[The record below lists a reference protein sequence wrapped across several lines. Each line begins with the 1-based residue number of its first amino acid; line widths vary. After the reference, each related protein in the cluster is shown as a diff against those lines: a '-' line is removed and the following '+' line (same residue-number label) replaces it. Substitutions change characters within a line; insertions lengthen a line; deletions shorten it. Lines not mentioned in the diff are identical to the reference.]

1 MSASKKKHPFD
12 FKTQYGL
19 GFDPQDDEIVV
30 DFFCGGGGAGTGLEM
45 GLGRK
50 VNVAKNHSAKAISM
64 HTINHPGAKHF
75 TTDVFDGDPDTE
87 CGGKAVGWFHMSPDC
102 THHSQAAGGQPR
114 KREIRNLSWIGL
126 KWAGKKKPR
135 VISLENVKQILQ
147 WGRLIAKR
155 DKATGRVIKLGGAI
169 AAPGEVVPVDQQF
182 LIPDPKQRGRTWRR
196 FVALLEGMGYVVE
209 WKVIKACDFGAP
221 TSRERLFMLARCD
234 GQPIVWPEPTHA
246 KKPAKAQKPWRT
258 AAECIDFSDLGKSIF
273 GRKKDL
279 APATLRRVA
288 KGMKKFVIDNATPFI
303 VPIANWSGET
313 VQSANQPLRTVNSY
327 PRGGAFSV
335 VSPVIA
341 PATHQGS
348 DRINDPLEPLPTV
361 TCANRGELTLISPT
375 LVQTGY
381 GERDGQEPR
390 VPGLDQPLGTVVAG
404 GVKHA
409 LTSAVLVGAGG
420 PEYSGK
426 PTAADQPVGSLLAQ
440 NHRGIAAA
448 SLVQLG
454 NGDKAGAAPRTA
466 DLHDPLGTIMASG
479 GKYGV
484 AAAHLVKFRF
494 DDAGKPLDEPLPTIT
509 SGGNYQ
515 RPAGAAHAMGI
526 ATAFMAQMNGG
537 FNTTAAKSLEDPMTT
552 VTNTGSQQQLV
563 TATLVTNTTGHAP
576 SDIEG
581 PVPTLT
587 TGQHHMLATAHLLH
601 LRGNCDARDSADPL
615 HTVSAGGTH
624 HGLVTAFMERQFGAS
639 VGQDLDEPA
648 PTITAGG
655 GGKSSLVSFE
665 LSPEHE
671 EGALRVAAFLISYY
685 GTENMSGCD
694 QPAPT
699 ITTKDRLGLVT
710 VMVKGTPYVIVDIRL
725 RMLQPAELYQAQGF
739 PTDYIITHGAD
750 GKPFTKTEQVHMC
763 GNSVSPPPMAALA
776 RANDPWRT
784 NVQHQVAA

>member
-1 MSASKKKHPFD
+1 MSAHQKKHPFD

-19 GFDPQDDEIVV
+19 GFNPQDDEIVV

-45 GLGRK
+45 GLGRT
-50 VNVAKNHSAKAISM
+50 VSVAKNHSPAAISM
-64 HTINHPGAKHF
+64 HTVNHPGAKHF

-147 WGRLIAKR
+147 WGPLVAKR
-155 DKATGRVIKLGGAI
+155 DKATGRIIKLVPGVNKKGKEVLVKVVAS
-169 AAPGEVVPVDQQF
+169 PGEIVPVGEQY
-182 LIPDPKQRGRTWRR
+182 LVPNPERKGSTWKR
-196 FVALLEGMGYVVE
+196 FVALLEQHGYVVE
-209 WKVIKACDFGAP
+209 WRVIKACDFGAP
-221 TSRERLFMLARCD
+221 TSRERLFMIARCD

-246 KKPAKAQKPWRT
+246 KRPAKGQKPWRT
-258 AAECIDFSDLGKSIF
+258 AAECIDFTDLGKSIL

-288 KGMKKFVIDNATPFI
+288 KGMKKFVIDNPAPFI

-313 VQSANQPLRTVNSY
+313 VQSANEPLRTVTSY
-327 PRGGAFSV
+327 PKGGAFSV

-375 LVQTGY
+375 LIQSGH
-381 GERDGQEPR
+381 GEREGQQPR
-390 VPGLDQPLGTVVAG
+390 VPGIDQPLGTVVAG

-409 LTSAVLVGAGG
+409 L
-420 PEYSGK
+420 
-426 PTAADQPVGSLLAQ
+426 
-440 NHRGIAAA
+440 
-448 SLVQLG
+448 
-454 NGDKAGAAPRTA
+454 
-466 DLHDPLGTIMASG
+466 
-479 GKYGV
+479 

-494 DDAGKPLDEPLPTIT
+494 NDAGKSLDEPLPTIT

-515 RPAGAAHAMGI
+515 RPAGAAHAMGVS
-526 ATAFMAQMNGG
+526 TVFMAQMNGG
-537 FNTTAAKSLEDPMTT
+537 FNTTHAKGVDEPMTT

-563 TATLVTNTTGHAP
+563 AASLV
-576 SDIEG
+576 
-581 PVPTLT
+581 
-587 TGQHHMLATAHLLH
+587 H
-601 LRGNCDARDSADPL
+601 LRGNCDARDPADPL
-615 HTVSAGGTH
+615 HTISAGGQH

-639 VGQDLDEPA
+639 VGQPLDEPA
-648 PTITAGG
+648 PTVTAGG
-655 GGKSSLVSFE
+655 GGKSSVVSLK

-685 GTENMSGCD
+685 GTENVSGAGE
-694 QPAPT
+694 PAPT
-699 ITTKDRLGLVT
+699 ITTKDRLALVT
-710 VMVKGTPYVIVDIRL
+710 VMVKGTPYVIVDICL
-725 RMLQPAELYQAQGF
+725 RMLKPSELYKAQGF
-739 PTDYIITHGAD
+739 PADYVITHGAD
-750 GKPFTKTEQVHMC
+750 GKPFTKTQQVHMC

-776 RANDPWRT
+776 RANDPWR
-784 NVQHQVAA
+784 VEAHRAVAA

>member
-1 MSASKKKHPFD
+1 MSAQQKKHPFD

-19 GFDPQDDEIVV
+19 GFNPQDDEIVV

-45 GLGRK
+45 GLGRA
-50 VNVAKNHSAKAISM
+50 VNVAKNHSPQAISM
-64 HTINHPGAKHF
+64 HTMNHPGAQHF
-75 TTDVFDGDPDTE
+75 TTDVFEGDPDTE

-126 KWAGKKKPR
+126 KWGGKKRPR

-155 DKATGRVIKLGGAI
+155 DKATGRVVTLDQVPHPTKKGKTTNRI
-169 AAPGEVVPVDQQF
+169 AAPGEQVPVSKQF
-182 LIPDPKQRGRTWRR
+182 LVPDPKQRGRTWRR

-209 WKVIKACDFGAP
+209 WKVIRACDFGAP
-221 TSRERLFMLARCD
+221 TSRERLFMIARCD

-246 KKPAKAQKPWRT
+246 KIPAKGQQKWKT
-258 AAECIDFSDLGKSIF
+258 AADCIDFTDLGKSIF

-279 APATLRRVA
+279 ASATLRRVA
-288 KGMKKFVIDNATPFI
+288 KGMKKFVIDSAAPFI

-313 VQSANQPLRTVNSY
+313 VQSAKEPLRTVTSY
-327 PRGGAFSV
+327 PKGGAFSV
-335 VSPVIA
+335 VSPIIA

-361 TCANRGELTLISPT
+361 SCANRGELTLISPT
-375 LVQTGY
+375 LIQSGY
-381 GERDGQEPR
+381 GERPGQVPR

-409 LTSAVLVGAGG
+409 L
-420 PEYSGK
+420 
-426 PTAADQPVGSLLAQ
+426 
-440 NHRGIAAA
+440 
-448 SLVQLG
+448 
-454 NGDKAGAAPRTA
+454 
-466 DLHDPLGTIMASG
+466 
-479 GKYGV
+479 

-494 DDAGKPLDEPLPTIT
+494 NDTGKALDEPLPTVT

-526 ATAFMAQMNGG
+526 STVFMAQMNGG
-537 FNTTAAKSLEDPMTT
+537 FNTTDAKSIEDPMTT

-563 TATLVTNTTGHAP
+563 AANLV
-576 SDIEG
+576 
-581 PVPTLT
+581 
-587 TGQHHMLATAHLLH
+587 H
-601 LRGNCDARDSADPL
+601 LRGNCDARDVNDPL
-615 HTVSAGGTH
+615 HTVSASGQH
-624 HGLVTAFMERQFGAS
+624 HGLVSAFMERAFGAS
-639 VGQDLDEPA
+639 VGQGLGEPA

-655 GGKSSLVSFE
+655 GGKSSLVSLT

-671 EGALRVAAFLISYY
+671 AGALRVAAFLISYY
-685 GTENMSGCD
+685 GTENISACD
-694 QPAPT
+694 SPAPT
-699 ITTKDRLGLVT
+699 ITTKDRLAMVT
-710 VMVKGTPYVIVDIRL
+710 VMVKGTPYVIVDICL
-725 RMLQPAELYQAQGF
+725 RMLKPSELYKAQGF
-739 PTDYIITHGAD
+739 PADYIISHGAD
-750 GKPFTKTEQVHMC
+750 GKPFTKTQQVHMC

-784 NVQHQVAA
+784 EQRQALAA

>member
-1 MSASKKKHPFD
+1 MSAKNIPHFH

-19 GFDPQDDEIVV
+19 GFHPQDDEIVV

-50 VNVAKNHSAKAISM
+50 VSVAKNHSAKAISM

-147 WGRLIAKR
+147 WGPLIAKR
-155 DKATGRVIKLGGAI
+155 DKETGRAIKLVTVLNAKGKEVI
-169 AAPGEVVPVDQQF
+169 EKVVAAPGEIVPVGQQF
-182 LIPDPKQRGRTWRR
+182 LVPDPKRRGTTWRR
-196 FVALLEGMGYVVE
+196 FVQLLEGMGYVVE
-209 WKVIKACDFGAP
+209 WRVIKACDFGAP
-221 TSRERLFMLARCD
+221 TSRERLFMIARCD

-246 KKPAKAQKPWRT
+246 KKPGKGQQKYRT

-273 GRKKDL
+273 GRKDEL
-279 APATLRRVA
+279 ADATKRRIA
-288 KGMKKFVIDNATPFI
+288 KGMKKFVIDNPAPFI
-303 VPIANWSGET
+303 VPIANWSTET
-313 VQSANQPLRTVNSY
+313 VQALDEPLRTVTSY
-327 PRGGAFSV
+327 PKGGAFSV

-348 DRINDPLEPLPTV
+348 DRINAPLVPLPTV
-361 TCANRGELTLISPT
+361 TCANRGELTLISPVMVT
-375 LVQTGY
+375 AAHGEGKPGGVQRWG
-381 GERDGQEPR
+381 DGSKSSA
-390 VPGLDQPLGTVVAG
+390 DPLGTV
-404 GVKHA
+404 
-409 LTSAVLVGAGG
+409 T
-420 PEYSGK
+420 
-426 PTAADQPVGSLLAQ
+426 
-440 NHRGIAAA
+440 
-448 SLVQLG
+448 
-454 NGDKAGAAPRTA
+454 
-466 DLHDPLGTIMASG
+466 ASG
-479 GKYGV
+479 GHSI
-484 AAAHLVKFRF
+484 ASAHLVKFRF
-494 DDAGKPLDEPLPTIT
+494 DDEGKALDEPLPTIT

-537 FNTTAAKSLEDPMTT
+537 FNTTDAKSLNDPMTT

-563 TATLVTNTTGHAP
+563 TA
-576 SDIEG
+576 S
-581 PVPTLT
+581 
-587 TGQHHMLATAHLLH
+587 LLH
-601 LRGNCDARDSADPL
+601 LRGNCDARAADEPL

-624 HGLVTAFMERQFGAS
+624 HGLMTAFMARQFGAS
-639 VGQDLDEPA
+639 VGQALTDPT

-685 GTENMSGCD
+685 GTENMSSCD
-694 QPAPT
+694 RPAPT

-725 RMLQPAELYQAQGF
+725 RMLQPAELYRAQGF
-739 PTDYIITHGAD
+739 PPDYIITHGAD

-776 RANDPWRT
+776 RANDPWR
-784 NVQHQVAA
+784 VAQRQAAAA

>member
-1 MSASKKKHPFD
+1 MTSLRKPPFD
-12 FKTQYGL
+12 FKTQYALGL
-19 GFDPQDDEIVV
+19 STQDDEIVV

-45 GLGRK
+45 GLGRA
-50 VNVAKNHSAKAISM
+50 VNVAKNHSTAAISM
-64 HTINHPGAKHF
+64 HTVNHPGAVHY

-126 KWAGKKKPR
+126 KWGGKKRPR

-155 DKATGRVIKLGGAI
+155 DNATGRVVKLSGDV

-209 WKVIKACDFGAP
+209 WKVIRACDFGAP
-221 TSRERLFMLARCD
+221 TSRERLFMIARCD

-246 KKPAKAQKPWRT
+246 KNPAKGQQKWKT
-258 AAECIDFSDLGKSIF
+258 AADCIDFTDLGKSIF

-288 KGMKKFVIDNATPFI
+288 KGMKKFVIDNPAPFI

-313 VQSANQPLRTVNSY
+313 VQSAGEPLRTITSY
-327 PRGGAFSV
+327 PKGGAFSV

-348 DRINDPLEPLPTV
+348 DRINDPLDPLPTV

-375 LVQTGY
+375 LIQSGY
-381 GERDGQEPR
+381 GERPGQEPR

-409 LTSAVLVGAGG
+409 L
-420 PEYSGK
+420 
-426 PTAADQPVGSLLAQ
+426 
-440 NHRGIAAA
+440 
-448 SLVQLG
+448 
-454 NGDKAGAAPRTA
+454 
-466 DLHDPLGTIMASG
+466 
-479 GKYGV
+479 

-494 DDAGKPLDEPLPTIT
+494 NDAGKALDEPLPTIT

-526 ATAFMAQMNGG
+526 STVFMAQMNGG
-537 FNTTAAKSLEDPMTT
+537 FNTTDAKSIEDPMTT

-563 TATLVTNTTGHAP
+563 AANLV
-576 SDIEG
+576 
-581 PVPTLT
+581 
-587 TGQHHMLATAHLLH
+587 H
-601 LRGNCDARDSADPL
+601 LRGNCDARDVNDPL
-615 HTVSAGGTH
+615 HTVSASGQH
-624 HGLVTAFMERQFGAS
+624 HGLVGAFMERAFGGS
-639 VGQDLDEPA
+639 VGQCLSEPA

-655 GGKSSLVSFE
+655 GGKSSLVSLT

-671 EGALRVAAFLISYY
+671 AGALRVAAFLISYY
-685 GTENMSGCD
+685 GASVGQGLDE
-694 QPAPT
+694 PAPT
-699 ITTKDRLGLVT
+699 ITTRDRLAMVT
-710 VMVKGTPYVIVDIRL
+710 VMVKGSPYVIVDICL
-725 RMLQPAELYQAQGF
+725 RMLKPSELYKAQGF
-739 PTDYIITHGAD
+739 PADYIISHGAD
-750 GKPFTKTEQVHMC
+750 GKPFTKTQQVHMC

-776 RANDPWRT
+776 RANDPWR
-784 NVQHQVAA
+784 QAEKLQEAA